1 MSNLEKVANYT
12 PAELFGATALAGGGT
27 FATIKLLKELMA
39 RETPTRGIPLNSQLS
54 VDIPTKKKEEEQ
66 LAQAMLADTAPG
78 TPGEKIAGGF
88 HQPIDN
94 VSSLLLGSAGLP
106 VGFMG
111 TKLLYDAYKSQEL
124 ASQLEEQK
132 KHYAASLQQAKFG
145 AATPE
150 LDKFCQATADELN
163 KLADVKDWRPTRSAV
178 INGLKGDSLPKTI
191 GNAMSGGVP
200 DKTVDAWW
208 TLAAGSGAL
217 GLAGLIAQNRK
228 RKSKE
233 ERGAYPNR
241 VVLNQ
246 S

>member
-12 PAELFGATALAGGGT
+12 PAEMFGATALAGGGT

-39 RETPTRGIPLNSQLS
+39 RQSPLQGIPLNSQLS

-66 LAQAMLADTAPG
+66 LAQAMLADAATAA
-78 TPGEKIAGGF
+78 PGEKIAGGWN
-88 HQPIDN
+88 QPIDN
-94 VSSLLLGSAGLP
+94 VSSLMLGTAGLP

-132 KHYAASLQQAKFG
+132 KQYAASLQQAKFG

-150 LDKFCQATADELN
+150 LDAFCQATADELN
-163 KLADVKDWRPTRSAV
+163 KLADVKDWRPTTSQV
-178 INGLKGDSLPKTI
+178 INRLKGSGPVQAV
-191 GNAMSGGVP
+191 GNAATGGLP

-208 TLAAGSGAL
+208 TLAGGTAAV

-228 RKSKE
+228 RKAKE
-233 ERGAYPNR
+233 EREAYPNR
-241 VVLNQ
+241 VILNQ